1 MSNPIYLWRISID
14 LIFVVFVTVKGVRLW
29 TFRLIKHSTKILS
42 FIYFFSIW
50 FYFLNKVCFSV
61 RVGFSLV
68 AIFLLLFQLFVALT
82 EQAPE
87 RRRSKWLIFMFLLL
101 SLYMVLQGCTSR
113 KESIEDRPSDSSSLI
128 EGGTDTIE
136 KDSIAQHQNIVS
148 ITFPWQ

>member
-1 MSNPIYLWRISID
+1 MNFSFNKTFYKNPFFYLFLFN
-14 LIFVVFVTVKGVRLW
+14 LIL
-29 TFRLIKHSTKILS
+29 
-42 FIYFFSIW
+42 FFKQGLFQRSSWI
-50 FYFLNKVCFSV
+50 
-61 RVGFSLV
+61 SLV

-148 ITFPWQ
+148 ITFP